1 MIIFIF
7 GMVIIICVSCIH
19 IFYGI
24 LNDVLIKY
32 IIVITIRKS
41 LLALWQMILASVNN
55 NKYID
60 IFYVAE

>member
-1 MIIFIF
+1 MIILTF

-32 IIVITIRKS
+32 IIVIMIRKN
-41 LLALWQMILASVNN
+41 LFAL
-55 NKYID
+55 
-60 IFYVAE
+60 